1 MQDDD
6 VIQWWGVTDTIQQL
20 VGRPNEI
27 ILSNYDLT
35 YLDVG
40 FGGWEGD
47 DYLKYEHWRLAYSLN
62 PKVPGVNV
70 IGGASCMWN

>member
-1 MQDDD
+1 
-6 VIQWWGVTDTIQQL
+6 
-20 VGRPNEI
+20 
-27 ILSNYDLT
+27 
-35 YLDVG
+35 VG

-47 DYLKYEHWRLAYSLN
+47 DYLEYEHWRLAYSLN